1 MKSPLKLSVKRN
13 PRNWQRVGH
22 RNQITGFLRI
32 GFLDHALTY
41 ASVHNELDWFQ
52 YKLAQ
57 FRPDIVLPHEDP
69 SDTPPATPTP
79 TPSDDRLMR
88 S

>member
-13 PRNWQRVGH
+13 RKNWVRVGH
-22 RNQITGFLRI
+22 RNQITGHLRM
-32 GFLDHALTY
+32 GNLQFALTY
-41 ASVHNELDWFQ
+41 ANYHRELEWFQ
-52 YKLAQ
+52 YKLAH
-57 FRPDIVLPHEDP
+57 FRPDLRIPTEDN
-69 SDTPPATPTP
+69 STPPTPKP